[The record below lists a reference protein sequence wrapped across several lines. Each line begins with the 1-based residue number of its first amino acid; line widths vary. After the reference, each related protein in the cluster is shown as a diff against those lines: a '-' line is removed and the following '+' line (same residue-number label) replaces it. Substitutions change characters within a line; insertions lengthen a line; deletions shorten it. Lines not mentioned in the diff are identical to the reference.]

1 MLVFHRYVNFHDI
14 KCKFVFYILT
24 DIVTIL
30 SMAIA
35 HAKVPEVLDLSEIFN
50 HEEVILVCLRDSVG
64 CLTGSSQVCE
74 LSNVVL
80 DLANGLGR

>member
-1 MLVFHRYVNFHDI
+1 
-14 KCKFVFYILT
+14 
-24 DIVTIL
+24 
-30 SMAIA
+30 MAIA

-80 DLANGLGR
+80 DLAN